1 MVRWLWLAV
10 AVVGIAGGMAADGWA
25 SGGDQPL
32 LWIPDL
38 VVGVVLILAGTS
50 VAARVRGGGVLLTVA
65 GAAWFVGTAVPA
77 AVYWH
82 RGVLVQLLVAYPG
95 ARPASRTGWLLVGA
109 GYTAALVS
117 PVWGDDAT
125 GLVVGGVAL
134 GAALAGLRRARV
146 RRQRSRQL
154 ACTVGAGLAAVVVF
168 GAVGRLAVPAAAAA
182 LPSLLAYEAALVVA
196 AGSLW
201 WGLRPVA
208 VSVVTDLVVD
218 LGGNQSAALGDAL
231 ADLLGDPAARL
242 GYWRAGQGAYV
253 DDAGNVLGDPAA
265 GAGQTLTRIDRDGQ
279 RFAALLHDSA
289 VGAEPTVAQAVAA
302 ADRLMSANAALQA
315 GIRARVA
322 EVSRSRRRLQRAVDG
337 ERRRLQR
344 RLAAAAE
351 SRLVGMVG
359 ALRGLA
365 SDGDTHLVRGLDQL
379 ERTLVDLHDAAHGLY
394 PGELADGL
402 SSAVAALSSRCPV
415 PVQCSVPAQRFD
427 PEVETAVYYLCAEA
441 LTNVAKHAQAS
452 GVRIE
457 MAVRPGALVV
467 TVADDGVGGAAVT
480 GGTGIL
486 GLMDRV
492 ESIGGTL
499 RVDSVPGAGTT
510 LAAEF
515 PLTASRDDPGAIS

>member
-1 MVRWLWLAV
+1 
-10 AVVGIAGGMAADGWA
+10 
-25 SGGDQPL
+25 
-32 LWIPDL
+32 
-38 VVGVVLILAGTS
+38 
-50 VAARVRGGGVLLTVA
+50 
-65 GAAWFVGTAVPA
+65 
-77 AVYWH
+77 
-82 RGVLVQLLVAYPG
+82 
-95 ARPASRTGWLLVGA
+95 
-109 GYTAALVS
+109 
-117 PVWGDDAT
+117 
-125 GLVVGGVAL
+125 
-134 GAALAGLRRARV
+134 
-146 RRQRSRQL
+146 
-154 ACTVGAGLAAVVVF
+154 
-168 GAVGRLAVPAAAAA
+168 
-182 LPSLLAYEAALVVA
+182 
-196 AGSLW
+196 
-201 WGLRPVA
+201 
-208 VSVVTDLVVD
+208 
-218 LGGNQSAALGDAL
+218 L

-265 GAGQTLTRIDRDGQ
+265 GARQTLTRIDRDGR

-289 VGAEPTVAQAVAA
+289 VGAEPTVAHAVAA

-351 SRLVGMVG
+351 SRLIGMVG
-359 ALRGLA
+359 TLRRIA
-365 SDGDTHLVRGLDQL
+365 SDGDTHLVRGLAQL

-402 SSAVAALSSRCPV
+402 PSAVAALSSRCPV
-415 PVQCSVPAQRFD
+415 PVQCSLPAQRFD
-427 PEVETAVYYLCAEA
+427 PEVETAAYYLCAEA

-499 RVDSVPGAGTT
+499 RVDSGPGAGTT

-515 PLTASRDDPGAIS
+515 PL